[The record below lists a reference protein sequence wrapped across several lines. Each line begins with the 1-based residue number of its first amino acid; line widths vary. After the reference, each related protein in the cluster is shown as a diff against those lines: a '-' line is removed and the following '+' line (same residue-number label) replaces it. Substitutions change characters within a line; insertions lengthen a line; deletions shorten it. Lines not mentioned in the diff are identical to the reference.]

1 MPIFAMAKIWHLSF
15 FFLILPINTIP
26 KMTQRIFYIIFML
39 LCAVGCK
46 PSATMVIRGTA
57 PAECE
62 GLNVYLV
69 PQPYPKAEQVD
80 STIIRDGRFEFKV
93 DASQVCMSD
102 ITISRKSSVPF
113 QRLLVVVE
121 QGELDVV
128 IDEVSSSRGTPLNDA
143 LNEWKLVMSEAGNQ
157 AEMLRQM
164 IALQSD
170 AAVVD
175 SLKAE
180 MEQTYAEAERRTVEI
195 IENNLNPMGGFLY
208 MVAGRRLDSVT
219 RQHLIDL
226 GIEKW
231 KPKREN

>member
-1 MPIFAMAKIWHLSF
+1 MARKV
-15 FFLILPINTIP
+15 
-26 KMTQRIFYIIFML
+26 FYILLVL

-57 PAECE
+57 PIECE

-80 STIIRDGRFEFKV
+80 STVIRDGRFEFKV
-93 DASQVCMSD
+93 DAAEVRMCD
-102 ITISRKSSVPF
+102 ITISRKSKVPF
-113 QRLLVVVE
+113 QRLLVAVE
-121 QGELDVV
+121 QGELETV
-128 IDEVSSSRGTPLNDA
+128 IGEVSSSRGTPLNDT
-143 LNEWKLVMSEAGNQ
+143 LNQWKQVMSDAGNR
-157 AEMLRQM
+157 AEVLRQM

-180 MEQTYAEAERRTVEI
+180 MEKAYAEAERRTIEI

-208 MVAGRRLDSVT
+208 MVAGRKIDSVS
-219 RQHLIDL
+219 RQRLIDL

-231 KPKREN
+231 KPQRKN

>member
-1 MPIFAMAKIWHLSF
+1 MLQKA
-15 FFLILPINTIP
+15 
-26 KMTQRIFYIIFML
+26 FYILLVL

-69 PQPYPKAEQVD
+69 PQPFPKAERVD
-80 STIIRDGRFEFKV
+80 STVIRDGRFEFKV
-93 DASQVCMSD
+93 DASQVRICD
-102 ITISRKSSVPF
+102 ITISRKSKVPF
-113 QRLLVVVE
+113 QRLLVAVE
-121 QGELDVV
+121 QGELEVV
-128 IDEVSSSRGTPLNDA
+128 IDEVSSSRGTPLNET
-143 LNEWKLVMSEAGNQ
+143 LNQWKQVMSDAGNR
-157 AEMLRQM
+157 AEVLRQM

-180 MEQTYAEAERRTVEI
+180 MAQAYAEAECRTVEI
-195 IENNLNPMGGFLY
+195 IENNLNPVGGFLY
-208 MVAGRRLDSVT
+208 MSIGRRLDSVS
-219 RQHLIDL
+219 RQRLIDL
-226 GIEKW
+226 GIEEW

>member
-1 MPIFAMAKIWHLSF
+1 MARKV
-15 FFLILPINTIP
+15 
-26 KMTQRIFYIIFML
+26 FYILLVL

-57 PAECE
+57 PIECE

-80 STIIRDGRFEFKV
+80 STVIRDGRFEFKV
-93 DASQVCMSD
+93 DASQVRMCD
-102 ITISRKSSVPF
+102 ITISRKSKVPF
-113 QRLLVVVE
+113 QRLLVAVE
-121 QGELDVV
+121 QGELEAV
-128 IDEVSSSRGTPLNDA
+128 IGEVSSSRGTPLNDT
-143 LNEWKLVMSEAGNQ
+143 LNQWKQVMSDAGNR
-157 AEMLRQM
+157 AEVLRQM

-180 MEQTYAEAERRTVEI
+180 MEKAYAEAERRTIEI

-208 MVAGRRLDSVT
+208 MVAGRKIDSVS
-219 RQHLIDL
+219 RQRLIDL

-231 KPKREN
+231 KPQREN

>member
-1 MPIFAMAKIWHLSF
+1 MARKV
-15 FFLILPINTIP
+15 
-26 KMTQRIFYIIFML
+26 FYILLVL

-57 PAECE
+57 PIECE

-80 STIIRDGRFEFKV
+80 STVIRDGRFEFKV
-93 DASQVCMSD
+93 DASQVRMCD
-102 ITISRKSSVPF
+102 ITISRKSKVPF
-113 QRLLVVVE
+113 QRLLVAVE
-121 QGELDVV
+121 QGELETV
-128 IDEVSSSRGTPLNDA
+128 IGEVSSSRGTPLNDT
-143 LNEWKLVMSEAGNQ
+143 LNQWKQVMSDAGNR
-157 AEMLRQM
+157 AEVLRQM

-180 MEQTYAEAERRTVEI
+180 MEKAYAEAERRTIEI

-208 MVAGRRLDSVT
+208 MVAGRKIDSVS
-219 RQHLIDL
+219 RQRLIDL

-231 KPKREN
+231 KPQREN

>member
-1 MPIFAMAKIWHLSF
+1 MARKV
-15 FFLILPINTIP
+15 
-26 KMTQRIFYIIFML
+26 FYILLVL

-69 PQPYPKAEQVD
+69 PQPFPKAEEVD
-80 STIIRDGRFEFKV
+80 STVIRDGRFEFKV
-93 DASQVCMSD
+93 DASQVRMCD
-102 ITISRKSSVPF
+102 ITISRKSKVPF

-121 QGELDVV
+121 QGELEAV
-128 IDEVSSSRGTPLNDA
+128 IGEVSSSRGTPLNDT
-143 LNEWKLVMSEAGNQ
+143 LNQWKQVMSDAGNR
-157 AEMLRQM
+157 AEVLRQM

-180 MEQTYAEAERRTVEI
+180 MAQTYAETERRTVEI

-208 MVAGRRLDSVT
+208 MVAGRNIDSVS
-219 RQHLIDL
+219 RQRLIDL

-231 KPKREN
+231 KPQREK

>member
-1 MPIFAMAKIWHLSF
+1 MARKV
-15 FFLILPINTIP
+15 
-26 KMTQRIFYIIFML
+26 FYILLVL

-57 PAECE
+57 PIECE

-80 STIIRDGRFEFKV
+80 STVIRDGRFEFEV
-93 DASQVCMSD
+93 DAAEVRMCD
-102 ITISRKSSVPF
+102 ITISRKSPVPF
-113 QRLLVVVE
+113 QRLLVMIEPGEVE
-121 QGELDVV
+121 VEIG
-128 IDEVSSSRGTPLNDA
+128 EVSMGGGTQLNDELA
-143 LNEWKLVMSEAGNQ
+143 EWKRVLSTAGNRADELR
-157 AEMLRQM
+157 AE

-180 MEQTYAEAERRTVEI
+180 MEKAYAEAERRTIEI

-208 MVAGRRLDSVT
+208 MVAGRKIDSVS
-219 RQHLIDL
+219 RQRLINL
-226 GIEKW
+226 GIVKW
-231 KPKREN
+231 KPKPQK

>member
-1 MPIFAMAKIWHLSF
+1 MARKV
-15 FFLILPINTIP
+15 
-26 KMTQRIFYIIFML
+26 FYILLVL

-57 PAECE
+57 PIECE

-80 STIIRDGRFEFKV
+80 STVIRDGRFEFKV
-93 DASQVCMSD
+93 DAAEVRMCD
-102 ITISRKSSVPF
+102 ITISRKSKVPF
-113 QRLLVVVE
+113 QRLLVAVE
-121 QGELDVV
+121 QGELETV
-128 IDEVSSSRGTPLNDA
+128 IGEVSSSRGTPLNDT
-143 LNEWKLVMSEAGNQ
+143 LNQWKQVMSDAGNR
-157 AEMLRQM
+157 AEVLRQM

-170 AAVVD
+170 AAVID

-180 MEQTYAEAERRTVEI
+180 MEKAYAEAERRTIEI

-208 MVAGRRLDSVT
+208 MVAGRKIDSVS
-219 RQHLIDL
+219 RQRLIDL

-231 KPKREN
+231 KPQRKN